1 MDIVEFFCKFG
12 NGDCEKTRQCLV
24 DYFGESSLLYS
35 ILKGHGL
42 LHSKID
48 HIIYDNYIDF
58 IIYTTDSKLFDS
70 LVDEYKNTITINSNK
85 NNGMDNPIVVDING
99 CISDPCKI
107 IVTMR

>member
-12 NGDCEKTRQCLV
+12 NGDCEQTRKYIV

-48 HIIYDNYIDF
+48 HVIYDNYIDF
-58 IIYTTDSKLFDS
+58 IIYTTDAKLFDS
-70 LVDEYKNTITINSNK
+70 LVDEYKHTITINND
-85 NNGMDNPIVVDING
+85 NNMYQPIDVELKRDFN
-99 CISDPCKI
+99 DPCKI

>member
-12 NGDCEKTRQCLV
+12 NGDYEQTRKQIV

-42 LHSKID
+42 LNSKID

-58 IIYTTDSKLFDS
+58 IIYTTDAKLFDS
-70 LVDEYKNTITINSNK
+70 LVDEYKHTITVNS
-85 NNGMDNPIVVDING
+85 NNGMSHPIVVVLNRDFN
-99 CISDPCKI
+99 DPCKI

>member
-12 NGDCEKTRQCLV
+12 NGDCEQTRKQIV

-48 HIIYDNYIDF
+48 HVIYENRIEF
-58 IIYTTDSKLFDS
+58 IIYTTDSTLFDS
-70 LVDEYKNTITINSNK
+70 LVDEYKNTITVNS
-85 NNGMDNPIVVDING
+85 NNGMSHPIVVDIARDF
-99 CISDPCKI
+99 SDPCKI

>member
-12 NGDCEKTRQCLV
+12 NGDCETTRKYLI

-58 IIYTTDSKLFDS
+58 IIYTTDATLFDS
-70 LVDEYKNTITINSNK
+70 LVDEYHHTITINNDHNK
-85 NNGMDNPIVVDING
+85 NHPISVDIGKDLN
-99 CISDPCKI
+99 DPCKI

>member
-12 NGDCEKTRQCLV
+12 NGDYEQTRKQIV

-48 HIIYDNYIDF
+48 HVIYENRIEF
-58 IIYTTDSKLFDS
+58 IIYTTDSTLFDS
-70 LVDEYKNTITINSNK
+70 LVDEYKNTITVNSN
-85 NNGMDNPIVVDING
+85 NGHPIVVDIVRDF
-99 CISDPCKI
+99 SDPCKI

>member
-42 LHSKID
+42 LNSKID

-58 IIYTTDSKLFDS
+58 IIYTTDAKLFDS
-70 LVDEYKNTITINSNK
+70 LVAEYKNTITINK
-85 NNGMDNPIVVDING
+85 DNGMEHPIVVDING

>member
-12 NGDCEKTRQCLV
+12 NGDYEQTRKQIV

-48 HIIYDNYIDF
+48 HVIYDNYIDF
-58 IIYTTDSKLFDS
+58 IIYTTDAKLFDS
-70 LVDEYKNTITINSNK
+70 LVDEYKHTITVNS
-85 NNGMDNPIVVDING
+85 NNGMCHPIVVDLNRDFN
-99 CISDPCKI
+99 DPCKI

>member
-35 ILKGHGL
+35 ILKGHDL
-42 LHSKID
+42 LQSKID
-48 HIIYDNYIDF
+48 HIIYEHHIDF
-58 IIYTTDSKLFDS
+58 IIYTTDAKLFDS
-70 LVDEYKNTITINSNK
+70 LVEEYKNTITVNSD
-85 NNGMDNPIVVDING
+85 NGMYLPIVVDINRDFN
-99 CISDPCKI
+99 DPCKI

>member
-12 NGDCEKTRQCLV
+12 NGDYEQTRKQIV

-42 LHSKID
+42 LNSKID

-58 IIYTTDSKLFDS
+58 IIYTLMLSYFDCLS
-70 LVDEYKNTITINSNK
+70 
-85 NNGMDNPIVVDING
+85 
-99 CISDPCKI
+99 
-107 IVTMR
+107 R

>member
-42 LHSKID
+42 LNSKID
-48 HIIYDNYIDF
+48 HIIYENRIEF
-58 IIYTTDSKLFDS
+58 IIFTTDSTLFDS
-70 LVDEYKNTITINSNK
+70 LVDEYNHTIMINSANGK
-85 NNGMDNPIVVDING
+85 NQPIGVDIDRDF
-99 CISDPCKI
+99 SDPCKI

>member
-12 NGDCEKTRQCLV
+12 NGDYEQTRKQIV

-42 LHSKID
+42 LNSKID
-48 HIIYDNYIDF
+48 HIIYDNYIEF
-58 IIYTTDSKLFDS
+58 IIYTTDAKLFDS
-70 LVDEYKNTITINSNK
+70 LVEEYKNTIIVNS
-85 NNGMDNPIVVDING
+85 NNGMSHPIVVDLKRDFN
-99 CISDPCKI
+99 DPCKI

>member
-12 NGDCEKTRQCLV
+12 NGDCEQTRKQIV

-48 HIIYDNYIDF
+48 HVIYENRIEF
-58 IIYTTDSKLFDS
+58 IIYTTDSTLFDS
-70 LVDEYKNTITINSNK
+70 LVDEYKNTITVNS
-85 NNGMDNPIVVDING
+85 NNGMSYLIVVDIVRDFG
-99 CISDPCKI
+99 DPCKI

>member
-12 NGDCEKTRQCLV
+12 NGDCEKTRKCLV

-48 HIIYDNYIDF
+48 HVIYERYIDF
-58 IIYTTDSKLFDS
+58 IIYTTDATLFDS
-70 LVDEYKNTITINSNK
+70 LVDEYNRTITINNDHNK
-85 NNGMDNPIVVDING
+85 NHPICVDIGRDIN
-99 CISDPCKI
+99 DPCKI

>member
-12 NGDCEKTRQCLV
+12 NGDCDKTRQCLV

-42 LHSKID
+42 LNSKID
-48 HIIYDNYIDF
+48 HIIYENRIEF
-58 IIYTTDSKLFDS
+58 IIFTTDATLFDS
-70 LVDEYKNTITINSNK
+70 LVNEYNHTITINSASGK
-85 NNGMDNPIVVDING
+85 NQPIGVDISRDFG
-99 CISDPCKI
+99 DPCKI

>member
-12 NGDCEKTRQCLV
+12 NGDCEQTRKQIV

-48 HIIYDNYIDF
+48 HVIYENRIEF
-58 IIYTTDSKLFDS
+58 IIYTTDSTLFDS
-70 LVDEYKNTITINSNK
+70 LVDEYKNTITVNSN
-85 NNGMDNPIVVDING
+85 NGHPIVVDIVRDFG
-99 CISDPCKI
+99 DPCKI